1 MSGVIS
7 FEERA
12 VATLREKLG
21 EAENARRKLI
31 AFADGHCNATAAI
44 HDAVTNLM
52 MCRDIED
59 VGMVV
64 TRDWPLLLRVDA
76 VAMAL
81 VVDGQ
86 AFRFD
91 VSGIHPLE
99 RAWVEKAAMRADPVE
114 ITGGTHGSPL
124 FGAISRALQ
133 SQAIIHIP
141 AVSPGMPEGV
151 LLLGQTDATPVSSS
165 EGDQLLAFLGR
176 SLSAMLARWVGANT

>member
-12 VATLREKLG
+12 VATLRDKLG
-21 EAENARRKLI
+21 EAETARRKLI

-44 HDAVTNLM
+44 HDAVTNLI
-52 MCRDIED
+52 MCRDIEELAE
-59 VGMVV
+59 VV

-81 VVDGQ
+81 IVDGQ

-91 VSGIHPLE
+91 ISGIHPLE
-99 RAWVEKAAMRADPVE
+99 KAWVERAGERANPVE
-114 ITGGTHGSPL
+114 ITGGTNGSPL

-133 SQAIIHIP
+133 SQAIIRIP
-141 AVSPGMPEGV
+141 QMSPGMPEGI

-176 SLSAMLARWVGANT
+176 SVSAMLARWVGAKN

>member
-1 MSGVIS
+1 MAGVIS

-52 MCRDIED
+52 MCRDMDELSA
-59 VGMVV
+59 VV

-81 VVDGQ
+81 IVEGQ

-91 VSGIHPLE
+91 LSGIHPLE
-99 RAWVEKAAMRADPVE
+99 PIWVEKAAERANPVE
-114 ITGGTHGSPL
+114 ITGGKSGSPL
-124 FGAISRALQ
+124 FGAISKALQ
-133 SQAIIHIP
+133 SQAIIRIP
-141 AVSPGMPEGV
+141 AMSPGMPEGI

-176 SLSAMLARWVGANT
+176 SLSAMLARWVGNRN